1 MERTYEVTGMKCDG
15 CAKTV
20 TEKLSAVH
28 GVEKVVVDLDKKQ
41 ATITSRPFKFS
52 LQRALKGTK
61 YALGKEIKAN

>member
-28 GVEKVVVDLDKKQ
+28 GVEKVVVDLDKNKPLSQ
-41 ATITSRPFKFS
+41 ADHLNSHFNV
-52 LQRALKGTK
+52 L
-61 YALGKEIKAN
+61 